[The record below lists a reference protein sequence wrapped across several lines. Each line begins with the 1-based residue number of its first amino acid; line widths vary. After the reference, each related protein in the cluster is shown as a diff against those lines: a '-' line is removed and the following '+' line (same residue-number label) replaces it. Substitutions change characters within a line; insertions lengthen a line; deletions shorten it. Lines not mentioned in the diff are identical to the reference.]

1 MGSIMTVNVWR
12 GTPFLAIT
20 ILAGLQ
26 TIPRDLYEAASI
38 DGAGRSC
45 SPASPSRSSC
55 RS

>member
-1 MGSIMTVNVWR
+1 MIVNVWR

-26 TIPRDLYEAASI
+26 TIPKELYEAASI
-38 DGAGRSC
+38 DGAGRWVT
-45 SPASPSRSSC
+45 PHPDHRSRSSS